1 MRNETV
7 QEDDDMKEVMEAIG
21 EYVGTNLERIREKR
35 EDRNPQYRI
44 RAGSISANGRVES
57 YLEKYQLFSS
67 KYLDYKD

>member
-7 QEDDDMKEVMEAIG
+7 QEDDDMGEVMGAIAK
-21 EYVGTNLERIREKR
+21 YVGSSLERIREERKN
-35 EDRNPQYRI
+35 ENPQYRI
-44 RAGSISANGRVES
+44 RAGSLSQNERVEA